1 MDDLISRQ
9 WLMECVNEGWIKF
22 DTEKDENTFIH
33 LVRDIAPS
41 AQPER
46 LTDDDFET
54 IRIHL
59 NAYKEKL
66 CNQQR
71 WEEAE
76 EYQRIIDRFMAFASA
91 QTENEERKEES
102 AQNVLKDDSVS
113 RKAAIDA
120 VNGVIAD
127 YIPTLYGRYEAL
139 PLEMAKA
146 IKRLPT
152 AEPTLYGYNIK
163 HLAFVATVMEKEGV
177 TAEYAVRTFGDM
189 SRALR
194 MLIEELQEKVE
205 KSLSAMQ
212 LPVVRKQK
220 EEENR

>member
-1 MDDLISRQ
+1 MFPDTAEEFMEQYKIVDTEQVYTNGVELIPIFRMKQ
-9 WLMECVNEGWIKF
+9 WLEHL
-22 DTEKDENTFIH
+22 KDIE
-33 LVRDIAPS
+33 
-41 AQPER
+41 PER

-76 EYQRIIDRFMAFASA
+76 EYQHIIDRFMAFASA
-91 QTENEERKEES
+91 QPKIEERKEES

-139 PLEMAKA
+139 PLEMAMA

-152 AEPTLYGYNIK
+152 AQPTLYGYNIK

-177 TAEYAVRTFGDM
+177 TAEYAARTFDDI
-189 SRALR
+189 SRILKMIIDEAR
-194 MLIEELQEKVE
+194 EKFLAQVE
-205 KSLSAMQ
+205 K
-212 LPVVRKQK
+212 K
-220 EEENR
+220 ED

>member
-1 MDDLISRQ
+1 MCGACHLGSA
-9 WLMECVNEGWIKF
+9 F
-22 DTEKDENTFIH
+22 DVVGQ
-33 LVRDIAPS
+33 LPS
-41 AQPER
+41 ARPER

-71 WEEAE
+71 WEEAD

-139 PLEMAKA
+139 PLEMAMA

-152 AEPTLYGYNIK
+152 AQLDIIACGDCIHWICHDRQCRYWNHSVKPLDWCC
-163 HLAFVATVMEKEGV
+163 H
-177 TAEYAVRTFGDM
+177 AE
-189 SRALR
+189 
-194 MLIEELQEKVE
+194 
-205 KSLSAMQ
+205 
-212 LPVVRKQK
+212 RK
-220 EEENR
+220 NR